1 MMFLGNS
8 RVTLGKNSSDAV
20 VGVWE
25 AVAPTDEVNGE
36 YGITGTES
44 EIYTMEW
51 VQNRDILLV
60 GGKFNNTIND
70 STVSTANSIAMFEN
84 SSGWTP
90 LAGIGG
96 VTAGVRVT
104 AVGVNEPGEVYAIRD
119 IRNASDTQ
127 MILIGGFFNF
137 AGGLFDAND
146 LNLAQYSIDSGWTG
160 STDIFRANNTVYAIS
175 NVDFDSTG
183 ITAYFGGEFDSVK
196 KSPEELS
203 FFTAI
208 YRYNLSTGTSTV
220 IETGLVFDN
229 GNGDTVGGIY
239 NDTLNNRLYL
249 YNIFYGL
256 IYRYDYTSTVEASSE
271 YFYSS
276 GVQNPPINSLI
287 QKKPGDTYIYISTP
301 DKIGLINSTP
311 NTNPIPILTAPNQ
324 VVSDKITQMNF
335 VDYNSGTYLLVGLQD
350 NPTSNI
356 KFYRV
361 SDNSWQEKPVP
372 IPDGLKGTNSK
383 INSIVVDPATGT
395 IYVGGKF
402 SFVDANGNTAWN
414 VAKFIPSASKF
425 TPS

>member
-8 RVTLGKNSSDAV
+8 RVILGKNSSDVV

-25 AVAPTDEVNGE
+25 AVAPTDAVDGE

-51 VQNRDILLV
+51 VQSRDILLV
-60 GGKFNNTIND
+60 GGKFNDTIND
-70 STVSTANSIAMFEN
+70 STVLPANSIAMFEN

-96 VTAGVRVT
+96 VTAGVRDIGIGQNNLGTVT
-104 AVGVNEPGEVYAIRD
+104 SIRD

-127 MILIGGFFNF
+127 MILIGGDFTF
-137 AGGLFDAND
+137 AGGVFND
-146 LNLAQYSIDSGWTG
+146 GFLHLVQYSIDSGWINQA
-160 STDIFRANNTVYAIS
+160 DFRAYDSVYSIS

-183 ITAYFGGEFDSVK
+183 ITAYFGGVFDTIGDNEFSTYLGAYRRNTSTNTSSLIALGADFDSG
-196 KSPEELS
+196 SNP
-203 FFTAI
+203 I
-208 YRYNLSTGTSTV
+208 YS
-220 IETGLVFDN
+220 VFN
-229 GNGDTVGGIY
+229 DTVK
-239 NDTLNNRLYL
+239 DRLYVF
-249 YNIFYGL
+249 YFDSSIF
-256 IYRYDYTSTVEASSE
+256 RYDYTAQVEADTTYLNYE
-271 YFYSS
+271 DVYSLNYPFPNM
-276 GVQNPPINSLI
+276 VQRTDAERYVYIPTTTQIYYSNPN
-287 QKKPGDTYIYISTP
+287 
-301 DKIGLINSTP
+301 
-311 NTNPIPILTAPNQ
+311 NPFTVTDAPPQ
-324 VVSDKITQMNF
+324 VVSDNITQINLI
-335 VDYNSGTYLLVGLQD
+335 DYNSGTYLLVSLQG
-350 NPTSNI
+350 NSTSNI

-372 IPDGLKGTNSK
+372 VPDGLKGANSK

>member
-51 VQNRDILLV
+51 VRSRNILLV

-96 VTAGVRVT
+96 VTAGVRDIGIGQNNLGTVT
-104 AVGVNEPGEVYAIRD
+104 SIRD

-127 MILIGGFFNF
+127 MILIGGDFNF
-137 AGGLFDAND
+137 AGGVFND
-146 LNLAQYSIDSGWTG
+146 GFLHLVQYSIDSGWINQA
-160 STDIFRANNTVYAIS
+160 DFRAYSSVYSIS

-183 ITAYFGGEFDSVK
+183 ITAYFGGDFDTIADNEFSTYLGAYRRNTSTNTSSLIAFGAAFDSD
-196 KSPEELS
+196 SNP
-203 FFTAI
+203 I
-208 YRYNLSTGTSTV
+208 YS
-220 IETGLVFDN
+220 VFN
-229 GNGDTVGGIY
+229 DTVK
-239 NDTLNNRLYL
+239 DRLYVF
-249 YNIFYGL
+249 YFNSNIF
-256 IYRYDYTSTVEASSE
+256 RYDYTAQVEANSDVLNYE
-271 YFYSS
+271 DAYSLNYPFPNM
-276 GVQNPPINSLI
+276 VQRTDAERYVYIPTTTQIYYSNPNRPFTVT
-287 QKKPGDTYIYISTP
+287 D
-301 DKIGLINSTP
+301 
-311 NTNPIPILTAPNQ
+311 APPQ
-324 VVSDKITQMNF
+324 VVSDNITQINLI
-335 VDYNSGTYLLVGLQD
+335 DYNSGTYLLVGLQG
-350 NPTSNI
+350 NSTSNI

-414 VAKFIPSASKF
+414 VAKFKPSASKF